1 MVVVA
6 LLSLIV
12 IALMTVFNAT
22 QSAFR
27 ASVTQTDILEGGRAV
42 MDLMAGDLKEMA
54 PSLGNSNSVAGVNNG
69 FATVNFF
76 ATNNPNYSFLQPLT
90 ASPGNQERAYVLQH
104 FFILNHQNTK
114 WWGTGYMVLTNSP
127 TGLYSLY
134 RFQYPSDES
143 AVDPL
148 TILTNQAMRNF
159 FLNPTNGG
167 SHLID
172 GVVGLRVRAFDD
184 NGYWMTN
191 TLNFAGGQTTNK
203 NVLFLPTA
211 FGETG
216 FYMFSN
222 TLPASVEIEMATL
235 EDRTLQRAESI
246 PILTVQS
253 NYLAQQVG
261 KVHIFRQRVSIPNA
275 APSAYQ

>member
-1 MVVVA
+1 M
-6 LLSLIV
+6 
-12 IALMTVFNAT
+12 
-22 QSAFR
+22 
-27 ASVTQTDILEGGRAV
+27 ASVNAV
-42 MDLMAGDLKEMA
+42 SNLFYADF
-54 PSLGNSNSVAGVNNG
+54 GN
-69 FATVNFF
+69 
-76 ATNNPNYSFLQPLT
+76 
-90 ASPGNQERAYVLQH
+90 
-104 FFILNHQNTK
+104 
-114 WWGTGYMVLTNSP
+114 
-127 TGLYSLY
+127 
-134 RFQYPSDES
+134 
-143 AVDPL
+143 
-148 TILTNQAMRNF
+148 
-159 FLNPTNGG
+159 FLNFPNNY

-203 NVLFLPTA
+203 NVLFLPSA
-211 FGETG
+211 SGETG

-235 EDRTLQRAESI
+235 EDRTLQRAES
-246 PILTVQS
+246 LGVSYQVQS